1 MGAEHLLVLSSCPD
15 AASAQA
21 LTTALLAERLAA
33 CVNGLPGAKSMYR
46 WQNQVE
52 RDDEVLLLIKTRA
65 ALYPRLEAL
74 IKDMH
79 PYELPEIIAVPIGMG
94 SAEYLA
100 WIDAETAD
108 E

>member
-1 MGAEHLLVLSSCPD
+1 MGADHLLVLSSCPD

-21 LTTALLAERLAA
+21 LSTALLSERLAA
-33 CVNGLPGAKSMYR
+33 CVNRMPGVKSMYR

-65 ALYPRLEAL
+65 DLYPRLEAL

-79 PYELPEIIAVPIGMG
+79 PYELPEIIAVPVSQG

-100 WIDAETAD
+100 WIDSETSG
-108 E
+108 

>member
-21 LTTALLAERLAA
+21 LSTALLSERLAA
-33 CVNGLPGAKSMYR
+33 CVNRMPGVKSMYR

-65 ALYPRLEAL
+65 DLYPQLEAM

-79 PYELPEIIAVPIGMG
+79 PYELPEIIAVPISQG

-100 WIDAETAD
+100 WIDSETAR
-108 E
+108 

>member
-15 AASAQA
+15 AASAQV
-21 LTTALLAERLAA
+21 LTTALLSERLAA
-33 CVNGLPGAKSMYR
+33 CVNRLPGIKSMYR

-52 RDDEVLLLIKTRA
+52 RDDEVLLMIKTRA
-65 ALYPRLEAL
+65 ALYPQLEAL

-79 PYELPEIIAVPIGMG
+79 PYELPEIIAIPISQG

-100 WIDAETAD
+100 WIDAETSK
-108 E
+108 

>member
-15 AASAQA
+15 AASAQV
-21 LTTALLAERLAA
+21 LTKALLSERLAA
-33 CVNGLPGAKSMYR
+33 CVNRLPGIKSMYR

-52 RDDEVLLLIKTRA
+52 RDDEVLLMIKTRA
-65 ALYPRLEAL
+65 ALYPQLEAL

-79 PYELPEIIAVPIGMG
+79 PYELPEIIAIPISQG

-100 WIDAETAD
+100 WIDAETSK
-108 E
+108 